1 MQRDIEIIRDL
12 HCNTVR
18 GSHYPNHPAFLDM
31 CDEAGLL
38 FFAEVP
44 AWQYSAAQ
52 IATSP
57 TKEKL
62 QRALC
67 EMIDQQFNHPC
78 IYTWSMHNECQTE
91 VDVQDDVDLSSAMAE
106 LIGLARQLD
115 ETRLITYV
123 SHRYWYDKHFALAD
137 TICLNE
143 YIGWYV
149 QDLDGADFA
158 EYLRRMAERYP
169 DKPILITEFGA
180 GGIPGYHS
188 MPALK
193 WSEEYQATH
202 LRRSIETMRA
212 NEHVAGCYVWQY
224 CDILSHPLRA
234 LVRPRSLN
242 NKGLVDEYR
251 RPKLA
256 YSTVKDIFDRIAQ
269 EEST

>member
-1 MQRDIEIIRDL
+1 
-12 HCNTVR
+12 
-18 GSHYPNHPAFLDM
+18 M

-38 FFAEVP
+38 FFAEVPAWQYSAAQIAFFAEVP

-149 QDLDGADFA
+149 QDLDGARPCA
-158 EYLRRMAERYP
+158 PTNTSP
-169 DKPILITEFGA
+169 DATSGSTAISCR
-180 GGIPGYHS
+180 IPCAHWY
-188 MPALK
+188 A
-193 WSEEYQATH
+193 
-202 LRRSIETMRA
+202 RA
-212 NEHVAGCYVWQY
+212 A
-224 CDILSHPLRA
+224 
-234 LVRPRSLN
+234 
-242 NKGLVDEYR
+242 
-251 RPKLA
+251 
-256 YSTVKDIFDRIAQ
+256 
-269 EEST
+269 